1 MGRGVKLLP
10 CISWKVPKVKRKR
23 DIQGK
28 FSLKDDDY
36 RQVRSL
42 RLTDATWK
50 AWGIAA
56 ECLGLSRAD
65 LLEKLVKQNQG
76 TFPYSNP
83 EKPRLKTKIDLEKDE
98 LNSLAAQVLTELRL
112 GKQASNYKLVQKSL
126 NRLIELIDFLVIHG

>member
-1 MGRGVKLLP
+1 M
-10 CISWKVPKVKRKR
+10 KRKR

-28 FSLKDDDY
+28 FRLKDDDY

-65 LLEKLVKQNQG
+65 LLENLVKQNQG
-76 TFPYSNP
+76 TFPSGYS
-83 EKPRLKTKIDLEKDE
+83 EKPVLKTKIKLNKEE
-98 LNSLAAQVLTELRL
+98 LSQKVAQVLVELRL
-112 GKQASNYKLVQKSL
+112 GKQASNYKLVEKSL
-126 NRLIELIDFLVIHG
+126 NRLIELIDSQVIHG